1 VPNRRLAAGRSV
13 SRAACSRLATP
24 PHSKGPQLSD
34 VSRRKFLAAS
44 GASAIA
50 VGVVTAAPLASASTV
65 DADDF
70 AAKHPEPIEES
81 PLIVTVDDL
90 KAGRISVMHGDREF
104 SVVDAELAGRIA
116 ALARVGV

>member
-1 VPNRRLAAGRSV
+1 M
-13 SRAACSRLATP
+13 
-24 PHSKGPQLSD
+24 SD
-34 VSRRKFLAAS
+34 VSRRTFLAAS

-50 VGVVTAAPLASASTV
+50 VGVVTVTPLASAGI
-65 DADDF
+65 AGPDDF
-70 AAKHPEPIEES
+70 AAEHPESVEDS

-90 KAGRISVMHGDREF
+90 KAGRISVMHGEREF